1 MLKTHPVQT
10 SSNRR
15 SSRLPLVALVLA
27 VVAVVLSACGSS
39 ASAVQ
44 TVDPAAFLTTAA
56 QQGVTVIDVR
66 TPAEYAAGHVDGAV
80 NVDVESPDFA
90 EQLATLDKA
99 GTYAVYCHSGRRSAM
114 ATDQMA
120 QAGFTT
126 VYNLSGGI
134 GDLQAA
140 GAQIVTS

>member
-1 MLKTHPVQT
+1 MSLF
-10 SSNRR
+10 
-15 SSRLPLVALVLA
+15 ALETFD
-27 VVAVVLSACGSS
+27 G
-39 ASAVQ
+39 
-44 TVDPAAFLTTAA
+44 FLAA
-56 QQGVTVIDVR
+56 QPGVTVIDVR

-120 QAGFTT
+120 QAGFTN

>member
-1 MLKTHPVQT
+1 MVNTYPAQT
-10 SSNRR
+10 ASTRR
-15 SSRLPLVALVLA
+15 GSRLPLAVLALA
-27 VVAVVLSACGSS
+27 VVALVLSACGSS

-56 QQGVTVIDVR
+56 QPGVTVVDVR
-66 TPAEYAAGHVDGAV
+66 TPAEYAAGHVEGAV
-80 NVDVESPDFA
+80 NIDVESPDFA
-90 EQLATLDKA
+90 AQIATLDKA
-99 GTYAVYCHSGRRSAM
+99 GTYAVYCHSGRRSGL

-120 QAGFTT
+120 QAGFTS

-140 GAQIVTS
+140 GAQVVAS